1 MIGRPTPER
10 ASCGCVPLFCDPCRA
25 IGTSE
30 DHDTLTFDV
39 WLADFGRTC
48 AEDALATHL
57 DYAATW
63 EKGVNPI
70 DVRWSGGVFGSDSDA
85 PERDRQ
91 RVVTRPRVGKP
102 SCRRSA
108 IRSST

>member
-1 MIGRPTPER
+1 MKSPRIPALLLVEGMARTGPSCCRCGFGWRPLTSER

-39 WLADFGRTC
+39 WLADFGRAC

-70 DVRWSGGVFGSDSDA
+70 DVKWKGGV
-85 PERDRQ
+85 
-91 RVVTRPRVGKP
+91 
-102 SCRRSA
+102 SA
-108 IRSST
+108 